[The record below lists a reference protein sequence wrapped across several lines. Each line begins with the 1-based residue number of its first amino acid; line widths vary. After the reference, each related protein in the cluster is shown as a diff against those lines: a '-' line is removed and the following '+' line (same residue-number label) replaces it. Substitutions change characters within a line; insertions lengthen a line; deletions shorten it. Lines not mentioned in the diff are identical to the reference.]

1 MNALNSKSL
10 AVASALLSGAVLIA
24 ANASVANAAAPKC
37 KTSVGSANKYTC
49 TTDFTA
55 KPKGGVL
62 KRAIRVGG
70 AKAFKAKLPP
80 CPKIPRGPC
89 KKRR

>member
-1 MNALNSKSL
+1 MSSIQSKATL
-10 AVASALLSGAVLIA
+10 AASALLAGAFVIA
-24 ANASVANAAAPKC
+24 VSASVASAAAPKC
-37 KTSVGSANKYTC
+37 KTSVGSSNKHTC
-49 TTDFTA
+49 TTDYTA
-55 KPKGGVL
+55 KQKGGTY
-62 KRAIRVGG
+62 KRAVRIGG